1 MNADIFT
8 DAEVLTMLDNVLNQP
23 SIEDIERNRARRRRV
38 AKADFFN
45 LKEVRAEKIH
55 ESIKATEGANHR
67 LIMILQ
73 QSARCG
79 LSRGGLLYYNNV

>member
-45 LKEVRAEKIH
+45 LKEVTGREKFM
-55 ESIKATEGANHR
+55 N
-67 LIMILQ
+67 L
-73 QSARCG
+73 
-79 LSRGGLLYYNNV
+79 

>member
-1 MNADIFT
+1 MIMNADIFT

-45 LKEVRAEKIH
+45 LKEVTSKD
-55 ESIKATEGANHR
+55 KFMN
-67 LIMILQ
+67 L
-73 QSARCG
+73 
-79 LSRGGLLYYNNV
+79 

>member
-23 SIEDIERNRARRRRV
+23 SIEDIERKRAHRRRI

-45 LKEVRAEKIH
+45 LKEVTGREKFM
-55 ESIKATEGANHR
+55 N
-67 LIMILQ
+67 L
-73 QSARCG
+73 
-79 LSRGGLLYYNNV
+79 

>member
-45 LKEVRAEKIH
+45 LKEVTSKD
-55 ESIKATEGANHR
+55 KFMN
-67 LIMILQ
+67 L
-73 QSARCG
+73 
-79 LSRGGLLYYNNV
+79 

>member
-1 MNADIFT
+1 MIMNADIFT

-45 LKEVRAEKIH
+45 LKEVTGREKFM
-55 ESIKATEGANHR
+55 N
-67 LIMILQ
+67 L
-73 QSARCG
+73 
-79 LSRGGLLYYNNV
+79 

>member
-45 LKEVRAEKIH
+45 LKEVRAEKN
-55 ESIKATEGANHR
+55 S
-67 LIMILQ
+67 
-73 QSARCG
+73 
-79 LSRGGLLYYNNV
+79 

>member
-1 MNADIFT
+1 MYIINQVIIFALCFRNKVITIKYMIMNADIFT

-45 LKEVRAEKIH
+45 LKEVTSKD
-55 ESIKATEGANHR
+55 KFMN
-67 LIMILQ
+67 L
-73 QSARCG
+73 
-79 LSRGGLLYYNNV
+79 